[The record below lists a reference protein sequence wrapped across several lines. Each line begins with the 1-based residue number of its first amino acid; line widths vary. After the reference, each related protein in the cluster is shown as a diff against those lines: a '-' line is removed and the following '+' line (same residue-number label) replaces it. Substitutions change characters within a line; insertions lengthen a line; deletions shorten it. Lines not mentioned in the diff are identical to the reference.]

1 MANLS
6 LDDDEKPLDPTLVRV
21 QARLRR
27 LMLISLSTL
36 AIGIFAVFAAILY
49 RIVSA
54 DSSAPAN
61 GAVVRVPAAALDLPA
76 DAHLVATALD
86 GNRMAYT
93 YETGGSVLTLIVDGR
108 TGAVVGRVELGG
120 VALPAGQ

>member
-1 MANLS
+1 MADPS

-54 DSSAPAN
+54 DSSAAVD
-61 GAVVRVPAAALDLPA
+61 GAVVRVPAAELNLPA
-76 DAHLVATALD
+76 DARLVSTALD
-86 GNRMAYT
+86 GDRVAYT
-93 YETGGSVLTLIVDGR
+93 YDVGGGVLTVIVDMR
-108 TGAVVGRVELGG
+108 SGAIVGRVEVGG
-120 VALPAGQ
+120 AALPAGR

>member
-54 DSSAPAN
+54 DSSAVPD
-61 GAVVRVPAAALDLPA
+61 GAVVRVPAAALGLPA
-76 DAHLVATALD
+76 DAHLVGTALD
-86 GNRMAYT
+86 GDRISYT
-93 YETGGSVLTLIVDGR
+93 YETGGGVLTLIVDAR
-108 TGAVVGRVELGG
+108 SGAVVGRVALGG
-120 VALPAGQ
+120 ETPPAAQ